1 MMIVVMI
8 TITLAFFSKWRSE
21 LMLIRPTSGVGWW
34 MHPRDIYRPIRHA
47 VGHVETMGSNLQQRG
62 GE

>member
-34 MHPRDIYRPIRHA
+34 MHPRDIYIRHA

>member
-8 TITLAFFSKWRSE
+8 TITLAFFSKWLSE

-34 MHPRDIYRPIRHA
+34 MHPRDIYICSA
-47 VGHVETMGSNLQQRG
+47 RG
-62 GE
+62 WSRGDYGFKPATTRR